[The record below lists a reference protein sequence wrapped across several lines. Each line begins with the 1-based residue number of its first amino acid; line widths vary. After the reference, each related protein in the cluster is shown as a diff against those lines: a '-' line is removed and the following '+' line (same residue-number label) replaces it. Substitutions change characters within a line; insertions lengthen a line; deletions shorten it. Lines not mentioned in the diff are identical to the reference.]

1 MREWKI
7 ASSMRATYRRRW
19 RYNSPCMPH
28 FFFAWAS
35 QAISLWIVLQTYE
48 SLRRALRG
56 NPKALFISAG
66 AFGVVSIVVALTMA
80 ELDIGHSFFDSLI
93 TFFVVGSVFIF
104 LREKKNFSQ

>member
-1 MREWKI
+1 
-7 ASSMRATYRRRW
+7 MRATYRRRW